1 MPKKPTTKELFIAK
15 YQIAQ
20 AERGT
25 VTKMVVAV
33 ELPTKA
39 VELIINTDQI
49 ESKVEYYARAYND
62 DMKLKTNP
70 DVQILDVLFA

>member
-1 MPKKPTTKELFIAK
+1 MKRPTTKELFIRKYVIAK
-15 YQIAQ
+15 E
-20 AERGT
+20 ERGT

-49 ESKVEYYARAYND
+49 ESKMEYYTAAYD
-62 DMKLKTNP
+62 DNMKLKNNP
-70 DVQILDVLFA
+70 EVKVLDVLFA